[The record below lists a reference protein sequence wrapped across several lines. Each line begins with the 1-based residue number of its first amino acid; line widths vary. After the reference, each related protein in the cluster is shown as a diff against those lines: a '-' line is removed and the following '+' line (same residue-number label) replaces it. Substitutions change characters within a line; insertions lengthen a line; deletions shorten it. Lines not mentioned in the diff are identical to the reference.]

1 MVRSFLLV
9 ASRVAAG
16 MVFAVVGTIG
26 WTSTTAPAVSPSACR
41 ALRPEARLAI
51 RSLVEGRF
59 PRRDGLVCG
68 LRYDEPDIQVL
79 RSSREEVIPCLLDVA
94 RHGLAQTTLWSRSDG
109 PPDARRWS
117 LGVIGRIDPILAI
130 RLYGKEVSASK
141 DRWDQLSL
149 RLSMLQ
155 FGDRASA
162 DAIVEILLGVELSR
176 LRPDIRETAA
186 ESRVLEAISVLVSY
200 DDRDALPILKEIQSS
215 VRSDRPYL
223 DVWVAQLE
231 RDLPAL
237 ERFARDGAIWSF
249 ALDSLARVG
258 AREILE
264 RFASD
269 RKFHGHENARMLLDK
284 GLPPLPPALDAASPC
299 IRLDDRG
306 MRELAYWV
314 VDRFPPPGYRG
325 SDCGTQSLPFGL
337 MAQKEIASTC
347 LEDIYRRGLTGTGI
361 WSSSAPEPYPGA
373 LILGFLGPIDPN
385 RAALLWREWRDSP
398 SRTRWQQGYADSL
411 RLGLGDTDA
420 ISGAVTYLRVSLDTL
435 PDKANR
441 SDYLIEELAV
451 ALIRVDHRPA
461 LSLLE
466 KWRTRGELKTG
477 LFDIGLAQLGR
488 DATEL
493 ERLAR
498 ESNMAGA
505 AISALGFVGA
515 MDPLKR
521 LADDAN
527 YKYRYLA
534 MNELE
539 KRR

>member
-1 MVRSFLLV
+1 
-9 ASRVAAG
+9 
-16 MVFAVVGTIG
+16 
-26 WTSTTAPAVSPSACR
+26 
-41 ALRPEARLAI
+41 
-51 RSLVEGRF
+51 
-59 PRRDGLVCG
+59 
-68 LRYDEPDIQVL
+68 
-79 RSSREEVIPCLLDVA
+79 
-94 RHGLAQTTLWSRSDG
+94 
-109 PPDARRWS
+109 
-117 LGVIGRIDPILAI
+117 VIGQIDPILAI
-130 RLYGKEVSASK
+130 RLYGKEVATSK
-141 DRWDQLSL
+141 DRWDRLSL

-162 DAIVEILLGVELSR
+162 DAIFAILRGVDLSR
-176 LRPDIRETAA
+176 LRPQTRETAA
-186 ESRVLEAISVLVSY
+186 ESRVLEAISVLVRY
-200 DDRDALPILKEIQSS
+200 DNRDVLPILKEVQDA
-215 VRSDRPYL
+215 VGADRPYL

-231 RDLPAL
+231 RDLPTL
-237 ERFARDGAIWSF
+237 ERLARDGAIWSF

-269 RKFHGHENARMLLDK
+269 PKFYGHETARMLLDK
-284 GLPPLPPALDAASPC
+284 GLPPVPPAVDAASPC
-299 IRLDDRG
+299 TRLDHRG
-306 MRELAYWV
+306 EREVSYWV
-314 VDRFPPPGYRG
+314 VERFPPPGYRG
-325 SDCGTQSLPFGL
+325 SDCGTQSLPFAL
-337 MAQKEIASTC
+337 MAQKEIASSC
-347 LEDIYRRGLTGTGI
+347 LEDIYRRGMTGSGA
-361 WSSSAPEPYPGA
+361 WSGSAPEPYPGA
-373 LILGFLGPIDPN
+373 TILGLLGPVDSK
-385 RAALLWREWRDSP
+385 RAAQLWREWRDSP
-398 SRTRWQQGYADSL
+398 GRTRWQQGYADWL

-435 PDKANR
+435 PDKADR
-441 SDYLIEELAV
+441 SDYLIEELAA

-461 LSLLE
+461 LSLLA
-466 KWRTRGELKTG
+466 KWRTRGALKTG

-488 DATEL
+488 NSTEL

-515 MDPLKR
+515 RDPLKR